1 MISTTTRKVG
11 PFIGSGVATVFPFT
25 FKVFTSAD
33 LVVVRT
39 NTVTGVESTLVLNSD
54 YTVSLNAD
62 QDANPGGN
70 VTTGIA
76 LATGYTLIVSSDVA
90 NLQGTELTN
99 LGGFY
104 PEVINDCFR
113 QTDHPDTAVTGT
125 G

>member
-76 LATGYTLIVSSDVA
+76 LATT
-90 NLQGTELTN
+90 T
-99 LGGFY
+99 
-104 PEVINDCFR
+104 R
-113 QTDHPDTAVTGT
+113 
-125 G
+125 